1 VGTVE
6 ERVAHVEGRLGEQAV
21 MMEAIRQSVDRV
33 DQRVVALEARME
45 QRFTAVDQRFAALDG
60 RLSGLDAKMS
70 RHFEWIVG
78 VQLTALVAI
87 IATILSAFF
96 ALK

>member
-1 VGTVE
+1 
-6 ERVAHVEGRLGEQAV
+6 
-21 MMEAIRQSVDRV
+21 MMDTIRQAVDRV
-33 DQRVVALEARME
+33 DQRLTAFEARVDQRFTALEARME
-45 QRFTAVDQRFAALDG
+45 QRFTAVDQRFSAVDG